1 MNDETLLSHLTTQL
15 GDSRACCVAFS
26 GGLDSTVLLHLLAAL
41 RHGGRDLPLRA
52 VHIHHGLS
60 RFADEWAAH
69 CEALCAQW
77 QIPLTTLRVT
87 PDPRQGG
94 VEAAARDARY
104 QALASTLQPG
114 ETLLT
119 AQHLDDQC
127 ETFLLALKRGSG
139 PAGLSA
145 MKNITTFHGHR
156 LLRPLLDVSRQELE
170 GYAGEQGLSWIND
183 DSNQDDRFDRNFLR
197 RQVLPVLHQRWPHFA
212 AATSRSA
219 ALCAEQEA
227 LLDELL
233 EETLTSLLD
242 AQGSLAIEALRPM
255 SEAKRAAL
263 LRRWMARHAM
273 PMPAREQLQRL
284 WREVAESRADA
295 EPQLQLGGGSVR
307 RFRQRLYLL
316 PPMQEIDDQVLAWA
330 PPTALTLPDGVGS
343 LQVTEQFTAE
353 KAQWIRRARPDEPV
367 TVRFHA
373 EGSFY
378 IVGRPH
384 SRQIKKL
391 WQELAIPPW
400 ERNRTPLIFYGE
412 HLIAAPGIFVT
423 REGAASAGQPGWR
436 VTWQKAVTYNVEE
449 QA

>member
-1 MNDETLLSHLTTQL
+1 MNDETLLSHLNTQL

-26 GGLDSTVLLHLLAAL
+26 GGLDSTVLLHLLVTL
-41 RHGGRDLPLRA
+41 RLGGRDLSLRA

-60 RFADEWAAH
+60 RFADDWAAH

-77 QIPLTTLRVT
+77 QIPLTLLRVT

-104 QALASTLQPG
+104 QALASTLQAG

-145 MKNITTFHGHR
+145 MKSATAFHGHQ
-156 LLRPLLDVSRQELE
+156 LVRPLLDVSRQERE
-170 GYAGEQGLSWIND
+170 GYADEQGLSWIDD

-219 ALCAEQEA
+219 ALCGEQEA

-242 AQGSLAIEALRPM
+242 AQGSLAIEALRTM

-263 LRRWMARHAM
+263 LRRWMARHGM

-316 PPMQEIDDQVLAWA
+316 PVMQEIDHEVLAWE
-330 PPTALTLPDGVGS
+330 PPSALTLPDGVGS
-343 LQVTEQFTAE
+343 LHVTEQFTAG
-353 KAQWIRRARPDEPV
+353 KAQWIRRARPEETV
-367 TVRFHA
+367 TVRFYA
-373 EGSFY
+373 EGAFY

-412 HLIAAPGIFVT
+412 QLIAAPGVFVT
-423 REGAASAGQPGWR
+423 REGAAGAGQPGWR
-436 VTWQKAVTYNVEE
+436 VTWQKPGNGISKE
-449 QA
+449 Q